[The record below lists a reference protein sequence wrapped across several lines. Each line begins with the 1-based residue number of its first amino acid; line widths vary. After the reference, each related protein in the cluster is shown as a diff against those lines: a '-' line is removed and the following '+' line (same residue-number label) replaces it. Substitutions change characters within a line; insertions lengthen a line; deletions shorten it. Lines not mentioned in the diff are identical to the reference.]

1 MDHRLAVVMATD
13 MVGYSRLMEIDELG
27 VLARQKKYRREVIDP
42 EITRS
47 RGQVLPSCR
56 QQIVLPCE
64 RRGSRSHLSGVIGP
78 EAERIVAGV
87 AV

>member
-1 MDHRLAVVMATD
+1 MTYQPATVSD
-13 MVGYSRLMEIDELG
+13 DLNSLPKLHAWVTS
-27 VLARQKKYRREVIDP
+27 
-42 EITRS
+42 S
-47 RGQVLPSCR
+47 RGETLETVAFRSEAALTVLEVLPSCC

-78 EAERIVAGV
+78 KAERIVAGV